1 MVEFEHA
8 IEDAITVLAIIR
20 DPDRAVAGVRLE
32 RLRAGD
38 ILIVQGDTSALEQA
52 VKNAGLE
59 LVADAV
65 DLAGID
71 RDELAFAEAVVT
83 PDAWI
88 RGSTPATLRLRRRYA
103 VNLIA
108 VSRQGRPFRGRI
120 GAVRL
125 NAGDVLLLQGEADR
139 LPEVIGALG
148 CLPLASR
155 RLTLEPRRL
164 LLPLRSSAAPS
175 R

>member
-1 MVEFEHA
+1 M
-8 IEDAITVLAIIR
+8 
-20 DPDRAVAGVRLE
+20 RLE

-52 VKNAGLE
+52 VKDAGLE

-88 RGSTPATLRLRRRYA
+88 RGSAPATCA
-103 VNLIA
+103 CA
-108 VSRQGRPFRGRI
+108 
-120 GAVRL
+120 GA
-125 NAGDVLLLQGEADR
+125 
-139 LPEVIGALG
+139 
-148 CLPLASR
+148 
-155 RLTLEPRRL
+155 T
-164 LLPLRSSAAPS
+164 RST
-175 R
+175 